1 MISNLIIIKLP
12 LSDLEKI
19 KQEEEKVREE
29 LSKESENIEDKILE
43 GKEEIKI
50 DDPVEKK
57 EDDEK
62 EK

>member
-1 MISNLIIIKLP
+1 MP
-12 LSDLEKI
+12 QSDLEKI
-19 KQEEEKVREE
+19 KEEEKRVREE

-57 EDDEK
+57 EEDEK
-62 EK
+62 FKKL

>member
-1 MISNLIIIKLP
+1 MISSRYYQLP

-29 LSKESENIEDKILE
+29 LSKQSENIEDKILE
-43 GKEEIKI
+43 GKDEIKI

-62 EK
+62 R